1 MTSTSKEKGAQTIFV
16 WSRNQETEKPS
27 LVGRLVSHPGRGA
40 IFNYSKSFLQS
51 EDPFALD
58 PVHIPARAGNH
69 TTYDPSGLFS
79 VLNDAGPG
87 DWGKKVL
94 RELVRDEPTDT
105 EAELLLAANGEGV
118 GQLLFSGN
126 PEHCEVP
133 RRRNAVSCL
142 EDIQEAAC
150 DIFVGRKPEKVTAE
164 VRYALRRGAGLEG
177 VRPKVY
183 IDNHEGKQWIAKLNT
198 HADSIN
204 VALIEHASMRLA
216 AKAGMT
222 VPATQVQH
230 IGRYQ
235 SLLIERFDIDKD
247 HNLKHFVSAKTLM
260 TGLKPGD
267 SPGPNGYSYPG
278 IGSTIDRVTPGQSI
292 KKGKEELFRRA
303 AWNVLIGNYDDHL
316 GNHGML
322 RDKTHGYQI
331 SPLYDV
337 LPTPHLP
344 GQRHS
349 IGLVKGSN
357 LSNIKNL
364 LECGNKLNIE
374 KDRVSELLLEVVAP
388 IEDWR
393 AAYASYGVSSTDIDM
408 VSGGFANVEILI
420 EMLGRKRVQEIGAAL
435 EDKPSSP

>member
-1 MTSTSKEKGAQTIFV
+1 MSVEGRATEAQTIYV
-16 WSRNQETEKPS
+16 WSRNQEGIAPT
-27 LVGRLVSHPGRGA
+27 LVGRLISHPGQGA
-40 IFNYSKSFLQS
+40 VFNYSKSYLAS
-51 EDPFALD
+51 KDAFALD
-58 PVHIPARAGNH
+58 PVHLPVAPGNH

-79 VLNDAGPG
+79 VFNDAGPG

-118 GQLLFSGN
+118 GQLLFSSN
-126 PEHCEVP
+126 PEYCDVP

-142 EDIQEAAC
+142 ADIQEAAC
-150 DIFVGRKPEKVTAE
+150 DLFVGRKPSKVTAE

-183 IDNHEGKQWIAKLNT
+183 IDEHEGKRWIAKLNT
-198 HADSIN
+198 DQDMIN
-204 VALIEHASMRLA
+204 IALVEHASMRLA
-216 AKAGMT
+216 AKAGMN

-230 IGRYQ
+230 IGRHQ
-235 SLLIERFDIDKD
+235 TLLIERFDVDQD
-247 HNLKHFVSAKTLM
+247 HRLKHFVSAKTLM

-267 SPGPNGYSYPG
+267 SPGPHGFSYPG
-278 IGSTIDRVTPGQSI
+278 IGSTIDRVISAPGILAS
-292 KKGKEELFRRA
+292 KEELFRRA

-316 GNHGML
+316 GNHGL
-322 RDKTHGYQI
+322 IRDGEKGFQV

-349 IGLVKGSN
+349 IGIIKGSTA
-357 LSNIKNL
+357 SNIKNL
-364 LECGNKLNIE
+364 RECGSMLEIPDE
-374 KDRVSELLLEVVAP
+374 RVHDILVEVVAP
-388 IEDWR
+388 LEDWR

-408 VSGGFANVEILI
+408 VSGCFANVEVLI
-420 EMLGRKRVQEIGAAL
+420 EMLGRKRVHEATARI
-435 EDKPSSP
+435 DDTPRTD